1 MLDFFIKNRGQIA
14 SLTLE
19 HLWLVGIAIGIAVLV
34 GVLLG
39 IVVSRNQWLRKSVLG
54 GTNVLQTIPSLALFG
69 FLLPAPWL
77 GARADRLAIVALV
90 LYALLPI
97 VRNTY
102 TGIAA
107 IDPAVKEAAI
117 GMGMTDSELLM
128 QVELPLSASFMLAG
142 IRIATVTA
150 VGVAT
155 IAAAVGAGGLGELIF
170 RGVAMVN
177 NQLILAGAIPAA
189 LLAIVA
195 DVVLGAIENRLRVP
209 RK

>member
-1 MLDFFIKNRGQIA
+1 MLDFFIKNRGQCA

-34 GVLLG
+34 GVPLG

-107 IDPAVKEAAI
+107 IDPRSEERRVGKE
-117 GMGMTDSELLM
+117 SR
-128 QVELPLSASFMLAG
+128 S
-142 IRIATVTA
+142 R
-150 VGVAT
+150 
-155 IAAAVGAGGLGELIF
+155 
-170 RGVAMVN
+170 
-177 NQLILAGAIPAA
+177 
-189 LLAIVA
+189 
-195 DVVLGAIENRLRVP
+195 
-209 RK
+209 

>member
-1 MLDFFIKNRGQIA
+1 VVPKLERWPQDRVNARISELMHIVGLESNLRGRYPHQLSGGQRQRVGVARALAADPVILLMDEPFGALDPITRADLQREF
-14 SLTLE
+14 
-19 HLWLVGIAIGIAVLV
+19 IAVLV
-34 GVLLG
+34 GVPLG

-117 GMGMTDSELLM
+117 GMGMTDSEL
-128 QVELPLSASFMLAG
+128 
-142 IRIATVTA
+142 
-150 VGVAT
+150 
-155 IAAAVGAGGLGELIF
+155 
-170 RGVAMVN
+170 
-177 NQLILAGAIPAA
+177 
-189 LLAIVA
+189 
-195 DVVLGAIENRLRVP
+195 
-209 RK
+209 